1 MSSTFPTPSV
11 NALVG
16 LGLLSCDAE
25 RREEKSPSQSA
36 PAGRSVAP
44 KFEKNADH
52 ASLPEPESGSQFSPS
67 SKSSKAS
74 SVSSGRIGPKVA
86 SPPFP
91 AVRHRIA
98 EVRSSQGLTERTV
111 AKRMG
116 IDVRSYRTLECAST
130 DLTLSELVAV
140 QRALEVPLID
150 LLEDTESLSR
160 PVEERAKLVK
170 TMKTAV
176 AIRETKTGG
185 RVGKLATML
194 CNQLVDLMPE
204 LSAVSG
210 WPQFGARRGDSAI
223 GKALAQPIC
232 TRDLNAD

>member
-11 NALVG
+11 NAHVG

-25 RREEKSPSQSA
+25 NRHEESSPTQPAQADQSVT
-36 PAGRSVAP
+36 PV
-44 KFEKNADH
+44 EKNTADL
-52 ASLPEPESGSQFSPS
+52 ASLPESECRSQVSPARIAP
-67 SKSSKAS
+67 KSSKQAL
-74 SVSSGRIGPKVA
+74 KA
-86 SPPFP
+86 DAPPLP

-98 EVRSSQGLTERTV
+98 EVRKSQGLTERTV

-116 IDVRSYRTLECAST
+116 IDVRTFRTFECATT
-130 DLTLSELVAV
+130 DLTISELMAV

-150 LLEDTESLSR
+150 LLEDSTALSR
-160 PVEERAKLVK
+160 PVDERAKLVK

-185 RVGKLATML
+185 RVGKLAEML

-204 LSAVSG
+204 LSEVSG
-210 WPQFGARRGDSAI
+210 WPQFGARRGESAI
-223 GKALAQPIC
+223 GKALSQPIC
-232 TRDLNAD
+232 TRDLHAD